1 MSPSDS
7 QRAQIFEVLRNR
19 YFAMIQALPGNTNP
33 PDIEKNRLSRSLS
46 AFAIEKLAGVAPAQ
60 AAYAVVDGGNDNGLD
75 AIHYDRSKSIL
86 WLVQSKIGAAP
97 DMGENKKFCDG
108 IRDLQHGRFHKFNA
122 TFARIQPDVEDA
134 LDNPMLRIIGCQ
146 IHLGDNALGAHAI
159 GDLNQ
164 VKAELNQV
172 VERFDWLEIGIQEA
186 HEWLASEHAASSV
199 NTRLT
204 LRKWNCFEHPRRAYY
219 GLVAASD
226 LAALY
231 ISEGK
236 KLFEQNI
243 RHYLGVQEVNSA
255 ISATIQGR
263 PEELFYLNNG
273 ITAVCTK
280 ITPLPSATIEEGTF
294 VLEGFSVVNG
304 AQTVG
309 SIAGSHAAHGP
320 ISADAKLLLTMIEVG
335 TSSAGTGSE
344 ITRTRNTQTVA
355 TILSFAALD
364 PEQERLRRELAISG
378 YTYRYRP
385 SAEAMVSGQISIE
398 QAAVAQACMSGDTRM
413 IVTAKKA
420 IGLLYDPKG
429 EFYPRLFNSG
439 LSGIQLYRSV
449 QIYDELNNILHASE
463 RAESDGD
470 RRMFYRHGRFFILH
484 ILSRRMRAVI
494 HRPEPVLSV
503 SDQTELSRAVTDLA
517 ELIYGVAEGIFTGPK
532 GYLSIFR
539 NLTDADLLA
548 RSVMKRLSELDD
560 AHRLAMA
567 LAPPP
572 AAGSLP
578 GVASSTAQSQP
589 PPATR

>member
-7 QRAQIFEVLRNR
+7 QRAQIIDVLKTR
-19 YFAMIQALPGNTNP
+19 YFAMIQPLPGKTNP
-33 PDIEKNRLSRSLS
+33 VDIENNRLSRSLA
-46 AFAIEKLAGVAPAQ
+46 AFAIEKHAEVAPAQ
-60 AAYAVVDGGNDNGLD
+60 AAYSVVDGWNDNGLD
-75 AIHYDRSKSIL
+75 AIHFDRTKSIL
-86 WLVQSKIGAAP
+86 WLVQSKIGSAP

-108 IRDLQHGRFHKFNA
+108 IRDLQNGRFHKFNA

-134 LDNPMLRIIGCQ
+134 LDTPRLRIIGCQ
-146 IHLGDNALGAHAI
+146 IHLGDNSLGTHAE

-164 VKAELNQV
+164 LKSELNQV
-172 VERFDWLEIGIQEA
+172 VERFDWLEIGIHEA
-186 HEWLASEHAASSV
+186 HEWLASEHAVSSV
-199 NTRLT
+199 NTRLI
-204 LRKWNCFEHPRRAYY
+204 LRKWNCFERPRRAYY

-255 ISATIQGR
+255 IAATIQSR
-263 PEELFYLNNG
+263 PDEFFYLNNG
-273 ITAVCTK
+273 ITAVCAK
-280 ITPLPSATIEEGTF
+280 ITPLPSATNEEGTF
-294 VLEGFSVVNG
+294 VLEGLSIVNG

-309 SIAGSHAAHGP
+309 SIAGAHTAQGS
-320 ISADAKLLLTMIEVG
+320 ISANAKLLLTMIEVG

-355 TILSFAALD
+355 NILSFAALD

-385 SAEAMVSGQISIE
+385 SAEAVVSGQISIE
-398 QAAVAQACMSGDTRM
+398 QAAVAQACISGDTRM

-484 ILSRRMRAVI
+484 ILSRRMRAII
-494 HRPEPVLSV
+494 HRPEPVLSG

-517 ELIYGVAEGIFTGPK
+517 ELIYGIAEGIFTGPK

-548 RSVMKRLSELDD
+548 RAVMKRLSELDD
-560 AHRLAMA
+560 AQRLAMS

-578 GVASSTAQSQP
+578 GGAASNAQSQP
-589 PPATR
+589 PPAAS